1 MSLKIATNMT
11 AEHAHNSLKRAAGEM
26 QSATMQIASG
36 SRIQRASDDASGLAI
51 SMHINAGKRSLDQ
64 ALRNASGGISLV
76 QTAEGGINDI
86 SNIVIRLRE
95 LSVQAASDTMGDQE
109 RSLSDLEFQHMKNEI
124 DRIASSNTYSGR
136 NLFSEQYDSVNVH
149 VGAYAGEEN
158 SVSISSA
165 GDLTT
170 SGLGLSSANIQSK
183 EEANWSIDSLD
194 NALKEI
200 GMARANF
207 GALQTRMQSTI
218 NNLEDQSY
226 NASSSYSQISD
237 TDIALATTNQL
248 RAQAMAQTST
258 AVLAQSNALGIRNL
272 RLID

>member
-1 MSLKIATNMT
+1 L
-11 AEHAHNSLKRAAGEM
+11 
-26 QSATMQIASG
+26 QIASG
-36 SRIQRASDDASGLAI
+36 ARIQRASDDASGLAI
-51 SMHINAGKRSLDQ
+51 STHINAGKRSLDQ

-109 RSLSDLEFQHMKNEI
+109 RSLSDLEFQHLKSEI
-124 DRIASSNTYSGR
+124 DRIARTNSFSGR

-149 VGAYAGEEN
+149 VGAYSGEEN
-158 SVSISSA
+158 SVSISAA

-170 SGLGLSSANIQSK
+170 SGLGIHNANIQSK
-183 EEANWSIDSLD
+183 EDANWSIDSLD

-218 NNLEDQSY
+218 NNLEEQSI
-226 NASSSYSQISD
+226 NASNAYSQIHD

-248 RAQAMAQTST
+248 RAQAMVQTST
-258 AVLAQSNALGIRNL
+258 AVLSQSNALGMKSL
-272 RLID
+272 RLVD